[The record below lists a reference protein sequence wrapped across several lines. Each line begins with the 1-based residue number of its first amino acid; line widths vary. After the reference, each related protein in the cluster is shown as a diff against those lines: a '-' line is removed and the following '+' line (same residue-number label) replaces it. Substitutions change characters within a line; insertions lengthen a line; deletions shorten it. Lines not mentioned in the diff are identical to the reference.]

1 MYEDRLNSAL
11 VTHTDT
17 QTHTHTHTQAHL
29 ITHCI
34 SMEKADPTSASLH
47 GSWGEHLLLQ
57 YAKKEGFI
65 KP

>member
-11 VTHTDT
+11 VIH
-17 QTHTHTHTQAHL
+17 THTHTHTQAHL
-29 ITHCI
+29 VTHYI
-34 SMEKADPTSASLH
+34 SMEEADPTSASLH

-57 YAKKEGFI
+57 YAKKEDFI